1 MWAGSLVLRIGYDRD
16 LLVRVQFD
24 TDTTGVR
31 LRALFESWLEL
42 TPPDDLDSQP
52 VSFSVRLESAGGD
65 TPRRD
70 THLRAVPQLRH
81 GSKVIARSRHAD
93 DILRAFALVIGGVH
107 AGVDDKESLWIGLR
121 PFAKDGSVVLVGVD
135 TPALVNDRLLGL
147 AGVNEIAAWDCIIDA
162 SGMVL
167 VPPVLPNLSWSGVGL
182 EAPDEGWQRLNLAG
196 IVMLEDQAQTV
207 AERVSYLATQ
217 STDSR
222 WFRLIADLAERATL
236 RGVPDRTAVRDAIRE
251 LLGA

>member
-1 MWAGSLVLRIGYDRD
+1 MWAGSLVLRIGNNRD

-24 TDTTGVR
+24 SDATGAR
-31 LRALFESWLEL
+31 LRTLFASWLEHA
-42 TPPDDLDSQP
+42 PPDDLESQP
-52 VSFSVRLESAGGD
+52 VSFSVRLESADGD

-81 GSKVIARSRHAD
+81 GSKVIARSRDAD
-93 DILRAFALVIGGVH
+93 DILRAFALVVGGIH
-107 AGVDDKESLWIGLR
+107 AGVDDKDSLWIGLR
-121 PFAKDGSVVLVGVD
+121 PFAKDGSVVLGGID

-147 AGVNEIAAWDCIIDA
+147 AGVNEIAAWDCVIDA
-162 SGMVL
+162 SGVVL
-167 VPPVLPNLSWSGVGL
+167 VPPVLPDLSWSAVGL
-182 EAPDEGWQRLNLAG
+182 EAPHEGWQRLHLAG
-196 IVMLEDQAQTV
+196 IVMLEEQAQSV

-222 WFRLIADLAERATL
+222 WFRLIAHLAERGNL
-236 RGVPDRTAVRDAIRE
+236 LGVPDRTGVRDTIRE